1 MVGRTRSLTM
11 KRICATAAFVLLS
24 GGLALA
30 QTTPNTGGVT
40 PNTGGVA
47 NPSAPRTTV
56 GQPPTVNPSNPQDLS
71 TRSNPQ
77 DLTKPGASNPQDLTR
92 PAK

>member
-1 MVGRTRSLTM
+1 M

-30 QTTPNTGGVT
+30 QTTSNTGGVT

-47 NPSAPRTTV
+47 NPSAPSNATV
-56 GQPPTVNPSNPQDLS
+56 GQPPTVNPSNSQDLS

-77 DLTKPGASNPQDLTR
+77 DLTKPGASNPQDLKR

>member
-1 MVGRTRSLTM
+1 M
-11 KRICATAAFVLLS
+11 KLICATAAFVLLS

-40 PNTGGVA
+40 PNTGGVS
-47 NPSAPRTTV
+47 NPSAPAATI
-56 GQPPTVNPSNPQDLS
+56 GKPPTVNPSNSQDLS

-77 DLTKPGASNPQDLTR
+77 DLNKPGASNPQDLTR

>member
-1 MVGRTRSLTM
+1 MVGRYRSLTM

-40 PNTGGVA
+40 PNTGGVS
-47 NPSAPRTTV
+47 NPSAPRATV
-56 GQPPTVNPSNPQDLS
+56 GQPPTVNPSNSQDLS
-71 TRSNPQ
+71 GRSNPQ